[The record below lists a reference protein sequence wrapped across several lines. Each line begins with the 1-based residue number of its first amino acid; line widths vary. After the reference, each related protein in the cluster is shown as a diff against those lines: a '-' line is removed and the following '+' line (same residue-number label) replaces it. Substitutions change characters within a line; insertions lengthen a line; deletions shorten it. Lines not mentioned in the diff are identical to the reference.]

1 MKNLKTAIIFLLL
14 VISTATS
21 YHIHAQDSVDLTE
34 AQKELLR
41 QRVVQKVEEFTAS
54 LSRMVDPELSN
65 NLRTENQ
72 TKLLSLFMEKGQ
84 PYETEED
91 GITKHNTGVKMMTS
105 SVNRTSTTSS
115 LLRVYVKRLYDP
127 ATGRSK
133 MRYSKISIQTANAI
147 RVDNIYKEGDRYVC
161 MAYFYQDFV
170 GYIDN
175 RIAYKDRTCK
185 KIKCY
190 ITPMNIPGG
199 TAFDVKL
206 GDITVV
212 STERI

>member
-65 NLRTENQ
+65 NVRTENQ

-147 RVDNIYKEGDRYVC
+147 RVDRKS
-161 MAYFYQDFV
+161 
-170 GYIDN
+170 
-175 RIAYKDRTCK
+175 
-185 KIKCY
+185 
-190 ITPMNIPGG
+190 
-199 TAFDVKL
+199 
-206 GDITVV
+206 VV
-212 STERI
+212 